1 MVEHWVPVAVVA
13 TAVAPEPVAPLVV
26 AKDFVVLRVLELGF
40 RFVATMDLALR
51 LKESVKAEELE
62 PPKIDLA
69 LVVLAQGSW
78 VDQVVLV
85 VLEKVTCHHQAIHL
99 QE

>member
-1 MVEHWVPVAVVA
+1 MVEHWLVVA
-13 TAVAPEPVAPLVV
+13 AVAKAVAPEPAVPLVV
-26 AKDFVVLRVLELGF
+26 VKDFGVPLVLELGF

-69 LVVLAQGSW
+69 LVVLAQGS
-78 VDQVVLV
+78 
-85 VLEKVTCHHQAIHL
+85 
-99 QE
+99 